1 MSWAVM
7 KNGLRE
13 LFEDIDRRFGWLEPA
28 TASEGADIMKNYFDM
43 DYRVERSSDGMKLHC
58 WNFSRPLTF
67 ILRTGREVGHV
78 SGGRVRRIQQDAYV
92 LTVEEPEFSLEWAGE
107 QP

>member
-1 MSWAVM
+1 
-7 KNGLRE
+7 
-13 LFEDIDRRFGWLEPA
+13 
-28 TASEGADIMKNYFDM
+28 
-43 DYRVERSSDGMKLHC
+43 MKLHC

-67 ILRTGREVGHV
+67 ILRTGREIGQV
-78 SGGRVRRIQQDAYV
+78 SGGSASRIQQDAYV